1 MTNTEAWDYAIG
13 MVKMAGLEPTREFM
27 QFIEKE
33 KQNKISMDDIKQFL
47 DKKYKNRWMTY
58 NIFVSFSVNFYRIF
72 ALYYTFILFHLAQYD
87 VNNVILYF
95 IALQTYIRYTGC
107 QRIFSH
113 LSLDKIERKSKNV
126 SVIGATR
133 LLFAS
138 SSDFFKISSNSV
150 IS

>member
-33 KQNKISMDDIKQFL
+33 KQNEISMDDIKQFL
-47 DKKYKNRWMTY
+47 DKKYKNRWHIIY
-58 NIFVSFSVNFYRIF
+58 SCHLVLIF

-87 VNNVILYF
+87 VNNVILHF
-95 IALQTYIRYTGC
+95 IVLQTYIRCAGC
-107 QRIFSH
+107 QRLFSP
-113 LSLDKIERKSKNV
+113 LSLDKTERKSEKV
-126 SVIGATR
+126 VLIGATR